1 MALSSTLNY
10 DQWIDEIVA
19 DLASGLIDASDEE
32 IMAKLEEY
40 GLSDEDKSDVLETI
54 KQVKEAE
61 GIADANLD
69 PLSLENVDA
78 IADAHAKQMA
88 NEDNT
93 TVTVT
98 SEDKDGDGDMD
109 ATTIEK
115 VDSKVSD
122 DDIKAMQDLLYGDDD
137 SEDDSDD
144 EDTYEGNSNESKD
157 KPYDS
162 MKNITNTLSQF
173 KY

>member
-1 MALSSTLNY
+1 ME
-10 DQWIDEIVA
+10 DWIDEIVA

-32 IMAKLEEY
+32 ITAKLDEY

-61 GIADANLD
+61 SLADENPD

-78 IADAHAKQMA
+78 MADAQAKQMA
-88 NEDNT
+88 DEDDT
-93 TVTVT
+93 SVTIT
-98 SEDKDGDGDMD
+98 SEDKDGDGDTD
-109 ATTIEK
+109 TTTVEK
-115 VDSKVSD
+115 TDSNVSE

-137 SEDDSDD
+137 SEDNSD
-144 EDTYEGNSNESKD
+144 EGNSNESED
-157 KPYDS
+157 KPNDS
-162 MKNITNTLSQF
+162 MKNITSTLSQF

>member
-1 MALSSTLNY
+1 ME
-10 DQWIDEIVA
+10 DWIDEIVA

-32 IMAKLEEY
+32 ITAKLDEY

-61 GIADANLD
+61 GLANENPD

-78 IADAHAKQMA
+78 MADAQAQQMA
-88 NEDNT
+88 NEDDT
-93 TVTVT
+93 AVTIT
-98 SEDKDGDGDMD
+98 SEDKDGDGDTD
-109 ATTIEK
+109 TTTIEK
-115 VDSKVSD
+115 TDSNVSE

-137 SEDDSDD
+137 SEDNSD
-144 EDTYEGNSNESKD
+144 EGNSSESED
-157 KPYDS
+157 KPNDS
-162 MKNITNTLSQF
+162 MKNITSTLSQF